1 MNQCSS
7 KGISF
12 LLALLLTI
20 QVFGHNPQVSTL
32 AFNKK
37 SSGEWNLMLRAPL
50 LSFQLVLEHQFPKT
64 NVNGLKPEEFKNLL
78 KTHLNNS
85 ILISK
90 IDGSTLSMDSITIA
104 LGHEV
109 LIIGKLDTT
118 VAFSSIQSIS
128 NHFFSTLND
137 HFSILSIE
145 LDGKEMIKTILN
157 KENKFTS
164 QINRV
169 KVAELAKSAEN
180 RYGQIAIYAFLILL
194 VIALFYIR
202 LLTPISKKK

>member
-1 MNQCSS
+1 MHQCFS

-20 QVFGHNPQVSTL
+20 QVSGHNPQVSTL

-64 NVNGLKPEEFKNLL
+64 NVNGLTPEVFKHLL
-78 KTHLNNS
+78 KTHLHNS

-109 LIIGKLDTT
+109 LIMGKLDAA

-128 NHFFSTLND
+128 NHFFSSLND

-145 LDGKEMIKTILN
+145 VDGKEMMKTILN
-157 KENKFTS
+157 KENAFTA
-164 QINRV
+164 QVNGA
-169 KVAELAKSAEN
+169 KVPELAKAVEKGN
-180 RYGQIAIYAFLILL
+180 GQIGLYAFLILL
-194 VIALFYIR
+194 VVALFYI
-202 LLTPISKKK
+202 LLSGSTSKKK